1 MRKVVSIILA
11 LTMALSCVSALAE
24 TAAFTPAD
32 SYDVGERAFNAGEV
46 VLTPAGEGG
55 GTINTVRYAGE
66 EGKDYTDEKVYT
78 LVDTLGGTN
87 GMDWNPHTW
96 ETNDDNTV
104 LSMMTVGFYG
114 FYLNENKDG
123 YAILPEMAADYPVD
137 VTSEYVGQFG
147 VAEGETAKAW
157 RIALNPDACW

>member
-66 EGKDYTDEKVYT
+66 EGKEGQPAPMQRAEEGKTETQRRIDGI
-78 LVDTLGGTN
+78 GGFQK
-87 GMDWNPHTW
+87 G
-96 ETNDDNTV
+96 
-104 LSMMTVGFYG
+104 
-114 FYLNENKDG
+114 
-123 YAILPEMAADYPVD
+123 
-137 VTSEYVGQFG
+137 
-147 VAEGETAKAW
+147 
-157 RIALNPDACW
+157 